1 MRVPTTAD
9 VEAIAAS
16 TDPVLRNLHIT
27 QGYHELAQATASL
40 TGSGANWCAFA
51 TWASK
56 QAGLTIRSEDLE
68 RTADDILGSPL
79 VRAGLERVLVLA
91 VKHARLDLSGIRD
104 LVRRTI
110 DPAAVMR
117 KASDAVSR
125 GNLKVYAEIG
135 HEFARWLQACRAE
148 VAVDGPANAA
158 FRNQLREGDPPD
170 GQRLLRDA
178 FRAFAHARSATD
190 DDARHEWMLYG
201 NLCVGLHEQTRLQP
215 EIAESLDAAID
226 APAIKQ
232 RLLAALLPGVW
243 LKVRATVGRWLGMPL
258 PLDGAIDDLLRAV
271 QAEIRRVLTATLMTI
286 HMPRGEVVRL
296 GDDVRAMPDER
307 LRALVNPELVALV
320 GRFDTRVGDTVG
332 SGAEDWASLPQR
344 MHFITELFRS
354 WHERAA
360 LYDPPFTEAQLAQL
374 AAGQRPA
381 GTL

>member
-1 MRVPTTAD
+1 MHVPTTAD

-16 TDPVLRNLHIT
+16 TDPVLRNLRIT
-27 QGYHELAQATASL
+27 QSYHELAQATATL

-68 RTADDILGSPL
+68 RTADAILGSPL
-79 VRAGLERVLVLA
+79 VRAGLERVLV
-91 VKHARLDLSGIRD
+91 HAAKYMQLDVSGIRE
-104 LVRRTI
+104 LVRRTV
-110 DPAAVMR
+110 DPVSVMR

-135 HEFARWLQACRAE
+135 REFARWIDSCSAE
-148 VAVDGPANAA
+148 AAVDGAANTT
-158 FRNQLREGDPPD
+158 FRDSLRDGDPPE
-170 GQRLLRDA
+170 GQRMLRDA
-178 FRAFAHARSATD
+178 FRAFAQARSARE
-190 DDARHEWMLYG
+190 DDARHEWILHG

-215 EIAESLDAAID
+215 EIAESLNAAID

-243 LKVRATVGRWLGMPL
+243 LRVRATVGRWLGMPL
-258 PLDGAIDDLLRAV
+258 PLDVAIDDLLRAV

-286 HMPRGEVVRL
+286 HMPRGDIVRL
-296 GDDVRAMPDER
+296 GEDVRALPDER

-320 GRFDTRVGDTVG
+320 ARFDRRVEDTVG

-360 LYDPPFTEAQLAQL
+360 LYDPPFTERQLAQL